1 LSGRDPICGRSAAPI
16 PNGSITAFAPIGFR
30 QIRER
35 FLAAA
40 AAQRLQIVP
49 RTE

>member
-1 LSGRDPICGRSAAPI
+1 VSREEPERL
-16 PNGSITAFAPIGFR
+16 NTASCRRRFFR

-35 FLAAA
+35 FMAAA

-49 RTE
+49 LTE